1 VNPALLFFFFLVY
14 HASLEL
20 ALYEMSFHAS
30 VQALL
35 LELEQPFMTHALST
49 SLSQIPE
56 VAWRGLQL
64 SNALRRLFQPPSMQ
78 VCQLPHS
85 QHHTHSCL
93 LTEIL
98 TAVAAAL

>member
-1 VNPALLFFFFLVY
+1 MNPALLFFFFLVY

-49 SLSQIPE
+49 SLSQIPG

-78 VCQLPHS
+78 VCQLPPLS
-85 QHHTHSCL
+85 TAHSCL